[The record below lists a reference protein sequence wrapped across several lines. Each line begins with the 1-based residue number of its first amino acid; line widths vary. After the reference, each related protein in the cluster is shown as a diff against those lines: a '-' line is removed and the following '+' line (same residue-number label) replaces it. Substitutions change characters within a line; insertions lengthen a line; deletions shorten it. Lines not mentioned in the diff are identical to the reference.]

1 MITHQIEICEE
12 ESFEHFL
19 NTQTVMK
26 SSKPLSI
33 SICDYS
39 KRFDSGLRHFYLE
52 NYHVCGSS
60 LFCSE
65 KNIKV
70 QHFPKS
76 ESVADFFGK
85 I

>member
-1 MITHQIEICEE
+1 MVT
-12 ESFEHFL
+12 S
-19 NTQTVMK
+19 
-26 SSKPLSI
+26 
-33 SICDYS
+33 Y
-39 KRFDSGLRHFYLE
+39 RFDSGLRHFYLE

-70 QHFPKS
+70 QRFPKS

-85 I
+85 NLTLYKRFVKLIRETLGSMIKKEGI